1 MNQALRISLLSLV
14 SCLGIS
20 ALLVSPALAQIFGS
34 GPSPSVLFD
43 VVVNLPG
50 DEAEIPGGPN
60 ENIGAIPFGGTN
72 QLNVND
78 GGTLGDDFFAS
89 GTSEVNISGGT
100 VGEGFTTI
108 CVSEVNISGGTVGDL
123 FNALFA
129 SEVNISGG
137 TFGDGLAA
145 LGDSVVNL
153 SGGTVGNGF
162 VVDFGSVVNIS
173 GGTVGEGFTADFGS
187 VVNILGSEFQIDGLE
202 LDTLLLDESFT
213 ITDRDV
219 TLSGLLADGEQFSL
233 DLNSVDLNSVDL
245 FNSVDFFSPDATL
258 TITLAVP
265 EPSSA
270 AFIAL
275 VLAMGFAR
283 RRR

>member
-123 FNALFA
+123 FNALF
-129 SEVNISGG
+129 
-137 TFGDGLAA
+137 
-145 LGDSVVNL
+145 L
-153 SGGTVGNGF
+153 SL
-162 VVDFGSVVNIS
+162 IH
-173 GGTVGEGFTADFGS
+173 
-187 VVNILGSEFQIDGLE
+187 I
-202 LDTLLLDESFT
+202 
-213 ITDRDV
+213 
-219 TLSGLLADGEQFSL
+219 
-233 DLNSVDLNSVDL
+233 
-245 FNSVDFFSPDATL
+245 
-258 TITLAVP
+258 
-265 EPSSA
+265 
-270 AFIAL
+270 
-275 VLAMGFAR
+275 
-283 RRR
+283 